1 MWSWQPDRA
10 VKPWSWK
17 LIPQP
22 CCSSK
27 CWCSSVVQ
35 LCKPGCPGEQLHD
48 AAAHTWIYGYCQ
60 GKEFPPCLRFLSLPI
75 DHRMFLYSP
84 LANILTTH
92 IHCQFKKDNTHKK
105 NCVNTATCS
114 TWSCEHRNCTAL
126 AATIIFKPFFS
137 FFLCRNLFSSPG
149 FHVFCLELG
158 DP

>member
-1 MWSWQPDRA
+1 MVLEINPST
-10 VKPWSWK
+10 VLLLKV
-17 LIPQP
+17 LVLL
-22 CCSSK
+22 CCAA
-27 CWCSSVVQ
+27 
-35 LCKPGCPGEQLHD
+35 CKPGCPGEQLHD

-114 TWSCEHRNCTAL
+114 T
-126 AATIIFKPFFS
+126 
-137 FFLCRNLFSSPG
+137 
-149 FHVFCLELG
+149 
-158 DP
+158 